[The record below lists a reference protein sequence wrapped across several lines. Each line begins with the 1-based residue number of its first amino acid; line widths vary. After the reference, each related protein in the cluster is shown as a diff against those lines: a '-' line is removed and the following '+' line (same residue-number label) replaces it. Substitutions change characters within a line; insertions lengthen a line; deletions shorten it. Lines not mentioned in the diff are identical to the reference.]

1 MGWEGLGRSLE
12 IVGLERPRGS
22 WTGLMPRKPNQ
33 WFLGMV
39 FLVLIPN
46 RLSLIM
52 NALNMLTSGPT
63 LVALFNEGNSSAFLV
78 KMPSGLSGL
87 LLTRPFWQLRNLKSK
102 FHCSCSIQQLR
113 TNIVVCH
120 RGETIFILPY
130 IQFMNVS
137 VGTLK
142 YPWSQFF
149 SCQILFS
156 FLTDLPE

>member
-102 FHCSCSIQQLR
+102 FHCSCS
-113 TNIVVCH
+113 TAIVYQYCCTPPRWNNFH
-120 RGETIFILPY
+120 TPIYTIYERFCRYFEIP
-130 IQFMNVS
+130 
-137 VGTLK
+137 LK
-142 YPWSQFF
+142 SIF
-149 SCQILFS
+149 
-156 FLTDLPE
+156 